1 MAGESTHI
9 WDFREAPSPLV
20 GTSCLRGNHNIQLF
34 RELTL
39 RPDVGVASVTDVRR
53 SEAVVAVLNFLFT
66 VAKAV

>member
-1 MAGESTHI
+1 
-9 WDFREAPSPLV
+9 V

-53 SEAVVAVLNFLFT
+53 SEAAVAVLNFLFT